1 MTKINEM
8 FISVGVGVLGGSC
21 ASNIKEVWATALS
34 VVGGF
39 GSLSGREKKQVIRLI
54 YNHPYK
60 GRVTGLCRV

>member
-1 MTKINEM
+1 M

-39 GSLSGREKKQVIRLI
+39 GSLSGREKKQSYTIDLQPPVQ
-54 YNHPYK
+54 
-60 GRVTGLCRV
+60 G

>member
-39 GSLSGREKKQVIRLI
+39 GSLSGREKKQSYTIDLQPPVQ
-54 YNHPYK
+54 
-60 GRVTGLCRV
+60 G